1 MGRAPLLPVDQRSI
15 SMRLPKLVLSLS
27 LFAFA
32 SCSLPQL
39 DVAPRYAQLSLEGD
53 FGISS
58 GGATANGDLETMG
71 LDDSEGAPGVR
82 ADFAWSG
89 AHVIVSSTAV
99 EFSGSGVADTTF
111 TSGGVTIPSGAT
123 VDSDLDL
130 GLHSAIVLWDIFPGD
145 MIEISAGLGV
155 TLIDF
160 EMNIVDT
167 GSSMSVNADETL
179 PVPLLAA
186 NAGVMLGDLEA
197 NLLVSGFSI
206 SADGNSGSYI
216 DLDASL
222 RYKLFG
228 GQNHVRTSIIAGWRQ
243 IDIELDYTDSGDNID
258 GDIRVSGPYLAF
270 EVTL

>member
-1 MGRAPLLPVDQRSI
+1 
-15 SMRLPKLVLSLS
+15 MRLSKLTPCLP

-32 SCSLPQL
+32 ACSLPQL
-39 DVAPRYAQLSLEGD
+39 DVAPRYSQLSLEGD

-58 GGATANGDLETMG
+58 GGASANGNLETAG
-71 LDDSEGAPGVR
+71 LDDSEGAPGIR

-89 AHVIVSSTAV
+89 AHLIVSSTQV
-99 EFSGSGVADTTF
+99 EFSGSGTADTTF
-111 TSGGVTIPSGAT
+111 SSGGVTIPFGAA
-123 VDSDLDL
+123 VESDLDL
-130 GLHSAIVLWDIFPGD
+130 GLHSAIVLWDLFPGN
-145 MIEISAGLGV
+145 MIELSAGLGV

-160 EMNIVDT
+160 ELNIVDT
-167 GSSMSVNADETL
+167 GSSMSVSADEAL

-206 SADGNSGSYI
+206 SAEGNSGSYI

-228 GQNHVRTSIIAGWRQ
+228 GQNHVRSSIIAGWRQ
-243 IDIELDYTDSGDNID
+243 IDIELDYTDSGDSID